1 MKLIRAR
8 KDIDRQIVTDIDRP
22 KRDKHTDRSLQ
33 TDRQTDRH
41 RVDRPKRGRVTE
53 RGRETVVYRQTD
65 RRT

>member
-41 RVDRPKRGRVTE
+41 RVDRPK
-53 RGRETVVYRQTD
+53 
-65 RRT
+65 